1 MFRILT
7 LLAVFSFPVC
17 GLGADNAADSHKVGN
32 DREVRQ
38 FLASF
43 VQAFDDLDGSEF
55 LSCFD
60 NDASVF
66 YPEFFPRRVEG
77 VTNLQQSW
85 QTVFAKIKANSGKS
99 QAPYM
104 DLKPAD
110 IRVQLLSDIAVVTF
124 HLEHGGTA
132 VGRRT
137 LVLRHSGGQ
146 WRIIHLH
153 ASNVDFGAQG
163 K

>member
-7 LLAVFSFPVC
+7 LLAAVSFPVC
-17 GLGADNAADSHKVGN
+17 GLGAANAANSHKVGN

-38 FLASF
+38 FLTSF
-43 VQAFDDLDGSEF
+43 IQAFDDLDGTKF
-55 LSCFD
+55 LSYFD
-60 NDASVF
+60 DDASVF
-66 YPEFFPRRVEG
+66 YPEFFPRRVER
-77 VTNLQQSW
+77 VTSLQQSW
-85 QTVFAKIKANSGKS
+85 QKVFENIKAKSGKS

-104 DLKPAD
+104 DLKPVD
-110 IRVQLLSDIAVVTF
+110 IRVQLLNDIAVVTF

-137 LVLRHSGGQ
+137 LVLRKGGGH
-146 WRIIHLH
+146 WRIVHLH
-153 ASNVDFGAQG
+153 ASNVDFGEQG